1 MGKQAEITCGRQVV
15 LSPEDEQ
22 KIREAKN
29 AYAREYRRKH
39 PEKNTIYVKRYWAK
53 KLGLQQERK
62 D

>member
-1 MGKQAEITCGRQVV
+1 MGKQAEITCGMQVV
-15 LSPEDEQ
+15 LSPEDER

-39 PEKNTIYVKRYWAK
+39 PEKNRQYVTRYWAK